1 MQHKAAFHAM
11 AQLASDNERVNQA
24 IGRLLRRA
32 NANGLPPATMLGFLD
47 HKFNVILDGL
57 AHIVMSADEDDP
69 DVIEFNP
76 LSTDRN

>member
-32 NANGLPPATMLGFLD
+32 NANGLHPAVMLGFLS
-47 HKFNVILDGL
+47 HKFDCVLDGL